1 MSKSLKRVEAALTA
15 ASITPD
21 LRAPGETRTAEMAAA
36 AVGCAVD
43 QIAKS
48 IIFQGQTSGH
58 VVLFITAGSNR
69 VCATKAS
76 RLAQEALGKA
86 DAALIRSETGFA
98 IGGVAPIGHTGPV
111 RSFLDPRLLDF
122 DTIWAAAGT
131 PRHVFSISPPDLH
144 RITGAIIGDFIE

>member
-15 ASITPD
+15 AGITPD

-69 VCATKAS
+69 EGKPACARGPRQGRCRPDPERD
-76 RLAQEALGKA
+76 RLCDRWRCPDRAYRAGAQL
-86 DAALIRSETGFA
+86 S
-98 IGGVAPIGHTGPV
+98 
-111 RSFLDPRLLDF
+111 
-122 DTIWAAAGT
+122 
-131 PRHVFSISPPDLH
+131 
-144 RITGAIIGDFIE
+144 